1 MKKRFLYVLIFAL
14 SLSFLSG
21 CSQNPYK
28 RYEASFFDTFDTL
41 TQVIVYAESEEEF
54 EKSMEQIHGR
64 FLELHKLFDKY
75 KNYEGINNIK
85 TINDKAG
92 IEPVEVERE
101 IIDLILFSKEW
112 YYKAGKETNIAMG
125 PLVNIWSSYSDRAEE
140 SPEDPAIPSRQEL
153 EKAAEHTDI
162 EKIIVDEENST
173 VFLQDAKM
181 VIDVGAVAKG
191 YAVELVAGEIEEAGI
206 ESALISAGGNIRAVG
221 KPLEVGKERW
231 GIGIQNPDTDLIEG
245 GNVLETLFI
254 KDYSVVSS
262 GDYQR
267 YFEVDGER
275 YHHIIDPNTL
285 MPGDHYRAITIVTG
299 DSGLADFLST
309 SAFLLPFDKSKKL
322 IESLEDT
329 EALWVMNDGK
339 IETTAGMEEMMLSKG
354 ASGGKSK

>member
-14 SLSFLSG
+14 SISFLSG

-28 RYEASFFDTFDTL
+28 RYEQSFFDTFDTL
-41 TQVIVYAESEEEF
+41 TQIIIYAESEEEF
-54 EKSMEQIHGR
+54 EKNMEQIHSR

-92 IEPVEVERE
+92 IEPVEVEKE

-112 YYKAGKETNIAMG
+112 YYKSGEETNIAMG

-140 SPEDPAIPSRQEL
+140 NPEDAAIPSRKEL
-153 EKAAEHTDI
+153 EKAAKYTDI
-162 EKIIVDEENST
+162 EKIIVDEKKST
-173 VFLQDAKM
+173 VFLEDANM
-181 VIDVGAVAKG
+181 VIDLGAVAKG
-191 YAVELVAGEIEEAGI
+191 YAVELVAEEIEKAGM
-206 ESALISAGGNIRAVG
+206 ESVLISAGGNIRAIG
-221 KPLEVGKERW
+221 KPLEDGKEKW
-231 GIGIQNPDTDLIEG
+231 GIGIQNPDTDLIDG
-245 GNVLETLFI
+245 GNVLETIFI
-254 KDYSVVSS
+254 NDYSVVSS

-267 YFEVDGER
+267 YFMVDGKR
-275 YHHIIDPNTL
+275 YHHIIDPNTF
-285 MPGDHYRAITIVTG
+285 MPGDYYRAITIVTP
-299 DSGLADFLST
+299 DSGIADFLST

-339 IETTAGMEEMMLSKG
+339 IEATDGMEKMMLSKG

>member
-1 MKKRFLYVLIFAL
+1 MKRSFLYLLIFAL

-28 RYEASFFDTFDTL
+28 RYEASFFDTFDTV

-54 EKSMEQIHGR
+54 ERDMEKIHKR

-75 KNYEGINNIK
+75 KGYEGINNIK

-92 IEPVEVERE
+92 LEAVEVERE
-101 IIDLILFSKEW
+101 IIDLIIFSKEW
-112 YYKAGKETNIAMG
+112 YYRAGKETNIAMG
-125 PLVNIWSSYSDRAEE
+125 PLINVWSKYSDKAEE
-140 SPEDPAIPSRQEL
+140 DPEKATLPSMEEL
-153 EKAAEHTDI
+153 EKASKYTDI
-162 EKIIVDEENST
+162 EKIIVDEEKGT
-173 VFLQDAKM
+173 VFLEDPNM
-181 VIDVGAVAKG
+181 ILDLGAVAKG

-206 ESALISAGGNIRAVG
+206 ESALISAGGNIRAIG
-221 KPLEVGKERW
+221 KPLEDRKEKW
-231 GIGIQNPDTDLIEG
+231 GIGIQNPDTELIDR

-267 YFEVDGER
+267 YFEVDGKR

-285 MPGDHYRAITIVTG
+285 MPGDYYRAITIVTP

-309 SAFLLPFDKSKKL
+309 SAFLLPFDKSKEL

-329 EALWVMNDGK
+329 EALWVMNDGS
-339 IETTAGMEEMMLSKG
+339 IESTEGMEKMMLSEEIG
-354 ASGGKSK
+354 RAHV